1 MSGDAVTGN
10 ASFTAKNIVFNIDKD
25 SKIKLTGDMYLSEL
39 NNDDVTNSNIDLNG
53 YKLYVNNTQIK

>member
-1 MSGDAVTGN
+1 MTGN
-10 ASFTAKNIVFNIDKD
+10 ASFTAKNIILNIDKD
-25 SKIKLTGDMYLSEL
+25 SKIKLTGDMYVSEL